1 MGHTS
6 VMLTIKHTKRLSQNF
21 DSVHGAFSWIGQKQ
35 RFKKPMNFPSFFQFN
50 ARFTFSVTVCEF
62 NTRERTKSCF
72 GITVEVKSTSG
83 LCYVD
88 IAASRDS

>member
-1 MGHTS
+1 MF
-6 VMLTIKHTKRLSQNF
+6 LR
-21 DSVHGAFSWIGQKQ
+21 
-35 RFKKPMNFPSFFQFN
+35 FQFN

-72 GITVEVKSTSG
+72 GITVAVKSTSG

-88 IAASRDS
+88 IAASRDSYWVLFLHLRSRKMPIRDVNVRKSGTVMS